1 MDRIKN
7 KELQVGDTVYYLAP
21 SSSYSIKKS
30 VITEKRENQ
39 SKGRFHLF
47 EGCELTLADGTT
59 IEYDKVFDSK
69 EQVLA
74 YIVDDLQ
81 TSVASKRIGL
91 QTLQKEFFP
100 LHLFSLS
107 SFLSVVYLSILP
119 ESDNILHKDQTG
131 ILHL

>member
-30 VITEKRENQ
+30 VITEKRGNQ

-47 EGCELTLADGTT
+47 KGCELTLADGTT

-91 QTLQKEFFP
+91 QTLQKE
-100 LHLFSLS
+100 LAVCERLLKMYKDV
-107 SFLSVVYLSILP
+107 LQKNSVR
-119 ESDNILHKDQTG
+119 
-131 ILHL
+131 